1 MNSKLQPLFARRS
14 TRRFTD
20 QPVEEGLLR
29 DLLEAAMAAPSAV
42 AKDPWHF
49 ILIQNPQI
57 LARLATGMTNGRFL
71 AQAAAGI
78 AICGDLQ
85 RAHEGE
91 LSFLLQDC
99 SAATENILIA
109 ATLLGLGACW
119 LGVHPWED
127 RIQMVREVLHVP
139 AGIVPVCMV
148 AIGWPAQRT
157 EARTRFRNNALHVEH
172 W

>member
-1 MNSKLQPLFARRS
+1 MNSKLQNLFSRRS
-14 TRRFTD
+14 ARRFTG
-20 QPVEEGLLR
+20 QPVEEGAIR

-49 ILIQNPQI
+49 VVMQNPQT
-57 LARLATGMTNGRFL
+57 LERMAAGLTNGRFL

-78 AICGDLQ
+78 TVCGDLQ

-109 ATLLGLGACW
+109 ATQLGLGSCW

-127 RIQMVREVLHVP
+127 RIQMVRETLKLP
-139 AGIVPVCMV
+139 TGIVPVCIV
-148 AIGWPAQRT
+148 AIGWPAQRA
-157 EARTRFRNNALHVEH
+157 EPRTRYRGNAVHYEQ

>member
-1 MNSKLQPLFARRS
+1 MNSKLHTLFARRS
-14 TRRFTD
+14 ARRFTG
-20 QPVEEGLLR
+20 QPIDDGVIR
-29 DLLEAAMAAPSAV
+29 DLLEAAMSAPSAV

-49 ILIQNPQI
+49 VVMHNPQT
-57 LARLATGMTNGRFL
+57 LSRMAAGLTNGRFL

-85 RAHEGE
+85 RAHENE

-99 SAATENILIA
+99 SAATENILLA

-119 LGVHPWED
+119 LGVHPWEE
-127 RIQMVREVLHVP
+127 RIHMVRETLHLP
-139 AGIVPVCMV
+139 PGIIPVSMV
-148 AIGWPAQRT
+148 AVGWPAQRA
-157 EARTRFRNNALHVEH
+157 EPRTRYRDNAVHYEQ

>member
-1 MNSKLQPLFARRS
+1 MNSKLQNIFSRRS
-14 TRRFTD
+14 ARRFTG
-20 QPVEEGLLR
+20 QPVEEGMIR

-49 ILIQNPQI
+49 VVMQNPQTLERI
-57 LARLATGMTNGRFL
+57 AAGLANGRFL

-78 AICGDLQ
+78 AVCGDLQ

-109 ATLLGLGACW
+109 ATQLGLGSCW
-119 LGVHPWED
+119 LGVHPWTD
-127 RIQMVREVLHVP
+127 RIQMVREVLKLP
-139 AGIVPVCMV
+139 TGIVPVCLV
-148 AIGWPAQRT
+148 AIGWPAQRA
-157 EARTRFRNNALHVEH
+157 EPRTRFRGNAVHYEQ